1 MSEQNPHD
9 ILQRA
14 AAARKQAEQ
23 RREDKNHANR
33 ETQQRVREAEA
44 QRLQEISLLL
54 EEKNRAQGE
63 LAAELALL
71 EQVSDDL
78 RDDSFLDT
86 LEDVQDA
93 LTTLNKEISD
103 LEQERKRLTPPTPEP
118 ESISAPSPKEAE
130 AERRE
135 KLDAAIIFM
144 NIARDFLKEGID
156 TALTREDSINDIQRE
171 IKIFETSRKN
181 KNSQLLQKLASLF
194 AALPEDKKAQIL
206 SLTKEDGV
214 KFNLDSRRISEMTPS
229 QLISSAGQIEKW
241 FSHWNTQVTPSMIP
255 FLDTPLRDPLAFPRS
270 HALNELTRDSE
281 EHDRLLNTE
290 AGLFAQRARDNDTFL
305 TRFLLILED
314 SRGAKADAIL
324 LLKLARQT
332 DRTLAGLLDTVHSY
346 KEQIGYL
353 LLNANSD
360 LVKKYQATPFAK
372 MSFDS

>member
-255 FLDTPLRDPLAFPRS
+255 FLDTPLRDLLAFPRS